1 MTGSPPADPRATGPS
16 ATGRTL
22 EEVEAQPWGDP
33 PANASYL
40 VARSYALRRVPLVE
54 LGTEDLRIL
63 LGQSVGA
70 PTLVPLALRVL
81 ADDPLAEGDF
91 YPGDLLA
98 AVLRLDDAYW
108 TAYPEQLKQ
117 LIGIARRIDPAT
129 ADLTN
134 TDLPQLVDALLAGR
148 ADQGDHGGTSG

>member
-1 MTGSPPADPRATGPS
+1 MTGSPPADPRATGPR

-22 EEVEAQPWGDP
+22 EEIEAQPWGDP
-33 PANASYL
+33 PTDASYL

-63 LGQSVGA
+63 LGQSIGA
-70 PTLVPLALRVL
+70 PTLVPIALRVL

-108 TAYPEQLKQ
+108 IAYPEQRNQ
-117 LIGIARRIDPAT
+117 LIAIARRVDPAAEDVT
-129 ADLTN
+129 S
-134 TDLPQLVDALLAGR
+134 TDLPGLVDAFLAGR
-148 ADQGDHGGTSG
+148 AE